1 MGTGYLAPAL
11 SRSGH
16 TDVAYRLLTNDTYPS
31 WGYEIR
37 HGATTIWERW
47 DGVMPDGRF
56 QNPGMNSFNHYA
68 FGAVGQWLFSAV
80 AGIDTDPEQP
90 GFRHV
95 LIRPQPGGGLTWTR
109 ATYQSIRGTIASSW
123 KREAGRLTLDV
134 TIPANTTAAIAVP
147 APSRGAVSESGRPAA
162 VAEGLQFRGMVE
174 GCAEFEAGSG
184 EYHFAVAE
192 AR

>member
-1 MGTGYLAPAL
+1 MAADGRIKGNTQTCYVLALRFRLLPEDKQVLAAKYLVEDIEKRDWHLSTGFVGTGYLAPAL

-16 TDVAYRLLTNDTYPS
+16 TEVAYRLLTNDTYPS

-80 AGIDTDPEQP
+80 AGIDTDPE
-90 GFRHV
+90 
-95 LIRPQPGGGLTWTR
+95 
-109 ATYQSIRGTIASSW
+109 
-123 KREAGRLTLDV
+123 
-134 TIPANTTAAIAVP
+134 
-147 APSRGAVSESGRPAA
+147 
-162 VAEGLQFRGMVE
+162 
-174 GCAEFEAGSG
+174 
-184 EYHFAVAE
+184 
-192 AR
+192 